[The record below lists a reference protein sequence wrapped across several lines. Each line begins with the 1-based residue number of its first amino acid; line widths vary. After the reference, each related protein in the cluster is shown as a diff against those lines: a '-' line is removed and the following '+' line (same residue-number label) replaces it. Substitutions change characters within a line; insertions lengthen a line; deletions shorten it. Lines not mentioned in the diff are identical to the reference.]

1 MAETLGDLIDKLT
14 IKDLR
19 EHYLKQALRP
29 SNKVKFC
36 RVRGFKKQLKLVQ
49 LQKKNIIQEINDF
62 IKAAVKGKV
71 KIREEKLKLYNDPKD
86 IGNIPKL
93 NSLGQAVS
101 LLGQKNLELW
111 HLEDEARRKDVDYA
125 YVGKIKRKIDKA
137 NQQRNDLIDALD
149 EFLERCLQQKN
160 VSSS

>member
-1 MAETLGDLIDKLT
+1 M
-14 IKDLR
+14 
-19 EHYLKQALRP
+19 
-29 SNKVKFC
+29 
-36 RVRGFKKQLKLVQ
+36 
-49 LQKKNIIQEINDF
+49 
-62 IKAAVKGKV
+62 GK
-71 KIREEKLKLYNDPKD
+71 
-86 IGNIPKL
+86 IPKL

-111 HLEDEARRKDVDYA
+111 HLEDEARREDVDYA